1 MASPA
6 ILSSAEPRLSTVR
19 ERILTGKSLS
29 IGLLAVIALNLRAPY
44 SEWVVRSTYMSTN
57 YFPLGLAF
65 SFIMVIVLV
74 NPVMK
79 LVSGGLSAN
88 ELGVVL
94 MMLLAAVSVSTY
106 GTIGCVISVSA
117 SPFYFST
124 TENGW
129 AK

>member
-29 IGLLAVIALNLRAPY
+29 IGLLAVIALNLMAPY

-94 MMLLAAVSVSTY
+94 MMLLAAVSVPTY
-106 GTIGCVISVSA
+106 GITGYVISVSA

>member
-106 GTIGCVISVSA
+106 GIIGYVISVSA

>member
-29 IGLLAVIALNLRAPY
+29 IGLLAVIALNLMAPY
-44 SEWVVRSTYMSTN
+44 SEWGVVRSTYMSTN

-79 LVSGGLSAN
+79 LVSGG
-88 ELGVVL
+88 
-94 MMLLAAVSVSTY
+94 
-106 GTIGCVISVSA
+106 
-117 SPFYFST
+117 
-124 TENGW
+124 
-129 AK
+129 

>member
-29 IGLLAVIALNLRAPY
+29 IGLLAVIALNLMAPY

-79 LVSGGLSAN
+79 LASGGLSAN

-106 GTIGCVISVSA
+106 GITGYVISVSA

>member
-29 IGLLAVIALNLRAPY
+29 IGLLAVIALNLMAPY

-106 GTIGCVISVSA
+106 GITGYVISVSA

>member
-1 MASPA
+1 MASPT

-19 ERILTGKSLS
+19 ERILTDKSLS
-29 IGLLAVIALNLRAPY
+29 IGLLAVIALNLMAPY

-57 YFPLGLAF
+57 YFPLGLEF

-106 GTIGCVISVSA
+106 GIT
-117 SPFYFST
+117 
-124 TENGW
+124 
-129 AK
+129 

>member
-29 IGLLAVIALNLRAPY
+29 IGLLAVIALNLMAPY

-57 YFPLGLAF
+57 YFPLGLEF

-94 MMLLAAVSVSTY
+94 MMLLAAVSVPTY
-106 GTIGCVISVSA
+106 GITGYVISVSA

>member
-29 IGLLAVIALNLRAPY
+29 IGLLAVIALNLMAPY

>member
-1 MASPA
+1 M
-6 ILSSAEPRLSTVR
+6 
-19 ERILTGKSLS
+19 
-29 IGLLAVIALNLRAPY
+29 NLMAPY

-94 MMLLAAVSVSTY
+94 MMLLAAVSVPTY
-106 GTIGCVISVSA
+106 GITGYVISVSA

>member
-29 IGLLAVIALNLRAPY
+29 IGLLAVIALNLIAPY
-44 SEWVVRSTYMSTN
+44 SEWVVRSTYMTTN

-106 GTIGCVISVSA
+106 GITGYVISVSA

>member
-29 IGLLAVIALNLRAPY
+29 IGLLAVIALNLMAPY
-44 SEWVVRSTYMSTN
+44 SEWVVRSTN

-65 SFIMVIVLV
+65 SFIMVIVLF

-106 GTIGCVISVSA
+106 GITGYVISVSA